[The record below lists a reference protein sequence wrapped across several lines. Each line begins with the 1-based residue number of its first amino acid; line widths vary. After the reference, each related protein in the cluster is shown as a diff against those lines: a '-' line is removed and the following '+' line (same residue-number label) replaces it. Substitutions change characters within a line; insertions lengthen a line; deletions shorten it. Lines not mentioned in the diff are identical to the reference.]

1 MANSDEQRT
10 SSGMLTPAWWRDGR
24 RHRAVFALALPM
36 VFSNVTTPLLGL
48 VDTWVIGHLGQAWFL
63 GGVSVGATLIN
74 LLFWLLGFLRM
85 STTGLT
91 AQAHGASS
99 PAGQLDTLARALG
112 LAIALGL
119 ALLLLLLP
127 LLPTLI
133 ALSGG
138 SAEVQHYAAE
148 YVSVRIWSAPA
159 ALCNLVI
166 MGWLLGMQDARSP
179 MLLLLFTNLVNMG
192 LDAWFVLGL
201 GWQVKGVAAAS
212 LLADYS
218 ALGVGL
224 WLVSRHLRRL
234 AASAWQGA
242 WQRWRQWPAL
252 LRLLALNRD
261 IFIRS
266 LCLQLCFAFMT
277 LQGARLGDVAVAANA
292 VLLNFLMLISY
303 GLDGFAY
310 AVEAMVGRAIG
321 RRDRQGLREAI
332 GLNLGWAL
340 LIALGFSLLFALGGS
355 RLIGYITDLPAVIA
369 AANAQLPWLIA
380 MPLLAVWC
388 FLLDGVF
395 IGATRAREM
404 RNSMLVAALG
414 GFFPVWWLCQGWGV
428 AALWAA
434 MAALMAGR
442 GLTLGWLCW
451 QMERDGRL
459 LHSPHGAGEA
469 QQASS

>member
-1 MANSDEQRT
+1 M
-10 SSGMLTPAWWRDGR
+10 TPAVAPWWRDPS
-24 RHRAVFALALPM
+24 RHRAVFAFALPM
-36 VFSNVTTPLLGL
+36 VFSNITTPLLGL

-74 LLFWLLGFLRM
+74 LIFWLLGFLRM

-91 AQAHGASS
+91 AQAHGA
-99 PAGQLDTLARALG
+99 ADGRAQLDTLLRALG

-119 ALLLLLLP
+119 ALLLLLFP
-127 LLPTLI
+127 LLPRLI

-138 SAEVQHYAAE
+138 SPEVQLYAGQ
-148 YVSVRIWSAPA
+148 YVAVRIWSAPA

-179 MLLLLFTNLVNMG
+179 MVMLILTNLVNMA
-192 LDAWFVLGL
+192 LDALFVLGL
-201 GWQVKGVAAAS
+201 GWQVRGVAAAS
-212 LLADYS
+212 VMADYC
-218 ALGVGL
+218 ALAVGI
-224 WLVSRHLRRL
+224 WLVRRQLRQL
-234 AASAWQGA
+234 APTVWQDG
-242 WQRWRQWPAL
+242 WQRWRQLAPMV
-252 LRLLALNRD
+252 RLLGLNRD
-261 IFIRS
+261 IFLRS

-321 RRDRQGLREAI
+321 QRDRQKLREAI
-332 GLNLGWAL
+332 VLNLGWAA
-340 LIALGFSLLFALGGS
+340 LISSGFTLVFALFGAH
-355 RLIGYITDLPAVIA
+355 LIGYITDIPAVVA
-369 AANAQLPWLIA
+369 EAHRQLPWLIA

-404 RNSMLVAALG
+404 RNSMLLAAFG
-414 GFFPVWWLCQGWGV
+414 GFFPIWWFCQSWGV

-434 MAALMAGR
+434 MAALMVGR
-442 GLTLGWLCW
+442 GLSLGVTCW
-451 QMERDGRL
+451 RLERSGHL
-459 LHSPHGAGEA
+459 LDARH
-469 QQASS
+469 

>member
-1 MANSDEQRT
+1 MPSW
-10 SSGMLTPAWWRDGR
+10 LRDPR
-24 RHRAVFALALPM
+24 RHSAVFALALPM

-91 AQAHGASS
+91 AQAQGAAS
-99 PAGQLDTLARALG
+99 AEGQLDTLARALG
-112 LAIALGL
+112 LAVGLGL
-119 ALLLLLLP
+119 ALLLLVLP
-127 LLPTLI
+127 FLPAI
-133 ALSGG
+133 IGLSGG
-138 SAEVQHYAAE
+138 SPEVQVYAGD

-179 MLLLLFTNLVNMG
+179 MLLLILSNLVNMV

-201 GWQVKGVAAAS
+201 GWQVRGVAAAS

-218 ALGVGL
+218 SLGVGL
-224 WLVSRHLRRL
+224 WLVSRRLRQL
-234 AASAWQGA
+234 SAEVWQGA
-242 WQRWRQWPAL
+242 WSRWWQWPAVR
-252 LRLLALNRD
+252 RLLGLNRD

-332 GLNLGWAL
+332 VLNLGWAL
-340 LIALGFSLLFALGGS
+340 LIALAFALGFALGG
-355 RLIGYITDLPAVIA
+355 RQLIAHITDLPAVIA
-369 AANAQLPWLIA
+369 EANRQLPWLIA

-404 RNSMLVAALG
+404 RNSMLVAVFA
-414 GFFPVWWLCQGWGV
+414 GFFPVWWLCLGWGV

-434 MAALMAGR
+434 MAALMTGR

-451 QMERDGRL
+451 QLERDGRL
-459 LHSPHGAGEA
+459 LGQCRESA
-469 QQASS
+469 

>member
-1 MANSDEQRT
+1 MPSW
-10 SSGMLTPAWWRDGR
+10 LRDPR

-91 AQAHGASS
+91 AQAQGAAS
-99 PAGQLDTLARALG
+99 AEGQLDTLARALG
-112 LAIALGL
+112 LAVGLGL
-119 ALLLLLLP
+119 ALLLLVLP
-127 LLPTLI
+127 FLPAI
-133 ALSGG
+133 IGLSGG
-138 SAEVQHYAAE
+138 SPEVQVYAGD

-179 MLLLLFTNLVNMG
+179 MLLLILSNLVNMV

-201 GWQVKGVAAAS
+201 GWQVRGVAAAS

-218 ALGVGL
+218 SLGVGL
-224 WLVSRHLRRL
+224 WLVSRRLRQL
-234 AASAWQGA
+234 SAEVWQGA
-242 WQRWRQWPAL
+242 WSRWWQWPAVR
-252 LRLLALNRD
+252 RLLGLNRD

-332 GLNLGWAL
+332 VLNLGWAL
-340 LIALGFSLLFALGGS
+340 LIALVFALGFALGG
-355 RLIGYITDLPAVIA
+355 RQLIAHITDLPAVIA
-369 AANAQLPWLIA
+369 EANRQLPWLIV

-404 RNSMLVAALG
+404 RNSMLVAVFA

-434 MAALMAGR
+434 MAALMTGR

-451 QMERDGRL
+451 QLERDGRL
-459 LHSPHGAGEA
+459 LGQGREPA
-469 QQASS
+469 

>member
-1 MANSDEQRT
+1 MPSW
-10 SSGMLTPAWWRDGR
+10 LRDPR

-91 AQAHGASS
+91 AQAQGAAS
-99 PAGQLDTLARALG
+99 AEGQLDTLARALG
-112 LAIALGL
+112 LAVGLGL
-119 ALLLLLLP
+119 TLLLLVLP
-127 LLPTLI
+127 FLPAI
-133 ALSGG
+133 IGLSGG
-138 SAEVQHYAAE
+138 SPEVQVYAGD

-179 MLLLLFTNLVNMG
+179 MLLLILSNLVNMV

-201 GWQVKGVAAAS
+201 GWQVRGVAAAS
-212 LLADYS
+212 LLADYCS
-218 ALGVGL
+218 LGVGL
-224 WLVSRHLRRL
+224 WLVSRRLRHLP
-234 AASAWQGA
+234 AEVWQGA
-242 WQRWRQWPAL
+242 WSRWWQWPAVR
-252 LRLLALNRD
+252 RLLGLNRD

-266 LCLQLCFAFMT
+266 LCLQLCFTFMT

-332 GLNLGWAL
+332 VLNLGWAL
-340 LIALGFSLLFALGGS
+340 LIAIAFALGFAMGG
-355 RLIGYITDLPAVIA
+355 RQLIAHITDIPAVIA
-369 AANAQLPWLIA
+369 EANRQLPWLIA

-404 RNSMLVAALG
+404 RNSMLVAVFA
-414 GFFPVWWLCQGWGV
+414 GFFPIWWLCQGWGV

-434 MAALMAGR
+434 MAALMTGR

-451 QMERDGRL
+451 QLECDGRL
-459 LHSPHGAGEA
+459 LGQGREPA
-469 QQASS
+469 

>member
-1 MANSDEQRT
+1 MPSW
-10 SSGMLTPAWWRDGR
+10 LRDPR
-24 RHRAVFALALPM
+24 RHSAVFALALPM

-91 AQAHGASS
+91 AQAQGAAS
-99 PAGQLDTLARALG
+99 AEGQLDTLARALG
-112 LAIALGL
+112 LAVGLGL
-119 ALLLLLLP
+119 ALLLLVLP
-127 LLPTLI
+127 FLPAI
-133 ALSGG
+133 IGLSGG
-138 SAEVQHYAAE
+138 SPEVQVYAGD

-159 ALCNLVI
+159 ALCNLVV

-179 MLLLLFTNLVNMG
+179 MLLLILSNLVNMV

-201 GWQVKGVAAAS
+201 GWQVRGVAAAS

-218 ALGVGL
+218 SLGVGL
-224 WLVSRHLRRL
+224 WLVSRRLRQL
-234 AASAWQGA
+234 SAEVWQGA
-242 WQRWRQWPAL
+242 WSRWWQWPAVR
-252 LRLLALNRD
+252 RLLGLNRD

-332 GLNLGWAL
+332 VLNLGWAL
-340 LIALGFSLLFALGGS
+340 LIALAFTLGFALGG
-355 RLIGYITDLPAVIA
+355 RQLIAHITDLPAVIA
-369 AANAQLPWLIA
+369 EANRQLPWLIV

-404 RNSMLVAALG
+404 RNSMLVAVFA

-434 MAALMAGR
+434 MAALMTGR

-451 QMERDGRL
+451 QLERDGRL
-459 LHSPHGAGEA
+459 LGQGREPA
-469 QQASS
+469 

>member
-1 MANSDEQRT
+1 MPFW
-10 SSGMLTPAWWRDGR
+10 LRDPR

-91 AQAHGASS
+91 AQAQGAAS
-99 PAGQLDTLARALG
+99 AEGQLDTLARALG
-112 LAIALGL
+112 LAVGLGL
-119 ALLLLLLP
+119 ALLLLVLP
-127 LLPTLI
+127 FLPAI
-133 ALSGG
+133 IGLSGG
-138 SAEVQHYAAE
+138 SPEVQVYAGD

-179 MLLLLFTNLVNMG
+179 MLLLILSNLVNMV

-201 GWQVKGVAAAS
+201 GWQVRGVAAAS
-212 LLADYS
+212 LLADYCS
-218 ALGVGL
+218 LGVGL
-224 WLVSRHLRRL
+224 WLVSRRLRHL
-234 AASAWQGA
+234 SAEVWQGA
-242 WQRWRQWPAL
+242 WSRWWQWPAVR
-252 LRLLALNRD
+252 RLLGLNRD

-266 LCLQLCFAFMT
+266 LCLQLCFTFMT

-332 GLNLGWAL
+332 VLNLGWAL
-340 LIALGFSLLFALGGS
+340 LIAIAFALGFALGG
-355 RLIGYITDLPAVIA
+355 RLLIAHITDIPAVIA
-369 AANAQLPWLIA
+369 EANRQLPWLIA

-404 RNSMLVAALG
+404 RNSMLVAVFA
-414 GFFPVWWLCQGWGV
+414 GFFPIWWLCQEWGV

-434 MAALMAGR
+434 MAALMTGR

-451 QMERDGRL
+451 QLERDGRL
-459 LHSPHGAGEA
+459 LGQGREPA
-469 QQASS
+469 

>member
-1 MANSDEQRT
+1 M
-10 SSGMLTPAWWRDGR
+10 TPAVAPWWRDPS

-36 VFSNVTTPLLGL
+36 VFSNITTPLLGL

-74 LLFWLLGFLRM
+74 LIFWLLGFLRM

-91 AQAHGASS
+91 AQAHGA
-99 PAGQLDTLARALG
+99 ADGRAQLDTLLRALG

-119 ALLLLLLP
+119 TLLLLLFP
-127 LLPTLI
+127 LLPRLI

-138 SAEVQHYAAE
+138 SPEVQLYAGQ
-148 YVSVRIWSAPA
+148 YVAVRIWSAPA
-159 ALCNLVI
+159 ALCNLVV

-179 MLLLLFTNLVNMG
+179 MVMLILTNLVNMA
-192 LDAWFVLGL
+192 LDALFVLGL
-201 GWQVKGVAAAS
+201 GWQVRGVAAAS
-212 LLADYS
+212 VMADYC
-218 ALGVGL
+218 ALAVGI
-224 WLVSRHLRRL
+224 WLVRRQLRQL
-234 AASAWQGA
+234 APTVWQDG
-242 WQRWRQWPAL
+242 WQRWRQLAPMV
-252 LRLLALNRD
+252 RLLGLNRD
-261 IFIRS
+261 IFLRS

-321 RRDRQGLREAI
+321 QRDRQKLQEAI
-332 GLNLGWAL
+332 VLNLGWAA
-340 LIALGFSLLFALGGS
+340 LIASGFTLVFALFGAH
-355 RLIGYITDLPAVIA
+355 LIGYITDIPAVVA
-369 AANAQLPWLIA
+369 EAHRQLPWLIA

-404 RNSMLVAALG
+404 RNSMLLAAFG
-414 GFFPVWWLCQGWGV
+414 GFFPIWWLCQAWGV

-434 MAALMAGR
+434 MAALMVGR
-442 GLTLGWLCW
+442 GLSLGVTCW
-451 QMERDGRL
+451 RLERSGHL
-459 LHSPHGAGEA
+459 LDARH
-469 QQASS
+469 

>member
-1 MANSDEQRT
+1 MPSW
-10 SSGMLTPAWWRDGR
+10 LRDPR

-91 AQAHGASS
+91 AQANGAAS
-99 PAGQLDTLARALG
+99 AEGQLDTLARALG
-112 LAIALGL
+112 LAVGLGL
-119 ALLLLLLP
+119 ALLLLVLP
-127 LLPTLI
+127 FLPAI
-133 ALSGG
+133 IGLSGG
-138 SAEVQHYAAE
+138 SPEVQVYAGD

-179 MLLLLFTNLVNMG
+179 MLLLILSNLVNMV

-201 GWQVKGVAAAS
+201 GWQVRGVAAAS

-218 ALGVGL
+218 SLGVGL
-224 WLVSRHLRRL
+224 WLVSRRLRQL
-234 AASAWQGA
+234 SAEVWQGA
-242 WQRWRQWPAL
+242 WSRWWQWPAVR
-252 LRLLALNRD
+252 RLLGLNRD

-332 GLNLGWAL
+332 VLNLGWAL
-340 LIALGFSLLFALGGS
+340 LIALAFALGFALGG
-355 RLIGYITDLPAVIA
+355 RQLIAHITDLPAVIA
-369 AANAQLPWLIA
+369 EANRQLPWLIA

-404 RNSMLVAALG
+404 RNSMLVAVFA

-434 MAALMAGR
+434 MAALMTGR

-451 QMERDGRL
+451 QLERDGRL
-459 LHSPHGAGEA
+459 LGQGREPA
-469 QQASS
+469 

>member
-1 MANSDEQRT
+1 
-10 SSGMLTPAWWRDGR
+10 
-24 RHRAVFALALPM
+24 M
-36 VFSNVTTPLLGL
+36 VFSNITTPLLGL

-74 LLFWLLGFLRM
+74 LIFWLLGFLRM

-91 AQAHGASS
+91 AQAHGA
-99 PAGQLDTLARALG
+99 ADGRAQLDTLLRALG

-119 ALLLLLLP
+119 ALLLLLFP
-127 LLPTLI
+127 LLPRLI

-138 SAEVQHYAAE
+138 SPEVQLYAGQ
-148 YVSVRIWSAPA
+148 YVAVRIWSAPA

-179 MLLLLFTNLVNMG
+179 MVMLILTNLVNMA
-192 LDAWFVLGL
+192 LDALFVLGL
-201 GWQVKGVAAAS
+201 GWQVRGVAAAS
-212 LLADYS
+212 VMADYC
-218 ALGVGL
+218 ALAVGI
-224 WLVSRHLRRL
+224 WLVRRQLRQL
-234 AASAWQGA
+234 APTVWLDG
-242 WQRWRQWPAL
+242 WQRWRQLAPMV
-252 LRLLALNRD
+252 RLLGLNRD
-261 IFIRS
+261 IFLRS

-321 RRDRQGLREAI
+321 QRDRQKLREAI
-332 GLNLGWAL
+332 VLNLGWAA
-340 LIALGFSLLFALGGS
+340 LIASGFTLVFALFGAH
-355 RLIGYITDLPAVIA
+355 LIGYITDIPAVVA
-369 AANAQLPWLIA
+369 EAHRQLPWLIA

-404 RNSMLVAALG
+404 RNSMLLAAFG
-414 GFFPVWWLCQGWGV
+414 GFFPIWWLCQSWDV

-434 MAALMAGR
+434 MAALMVGR
-442 GLTLGWLCW
+442 GLSLGVTCW
-451 QMERDGRL
+451 RLERSGHL
-459 LHSPHGAGEA
+459 LDARH
-469 QQASS
+469 

>member
-1 MANSDEQRT
+1 MPSW
-10 SSGMLTPAWWRDGR
+10 LRDPR

-91 AQAHGASS
+91 AQAQGAAS
-99 PAGQLDTLARALG
+99 AEGQLDTLARALG
-112 LAIALGL
+112 LAVGLGL
-119 ALLLLLLP
+119 ALLLLVLP
-127 LLPTLI
+127 FLPAI
-133 ALSGG
+133 IGLSGG
-138 SAEVQHYAAE
+138 SPEVQVYAGD

-179 MLLLLFTNLVNMG
+179 MLLLILSNLVNMV

-201 GWQVKGVAAAS
+201 GWQVRGVAAAS
-212 LLADYS
+212 LLADYCS
-218 ALGVGL
+218 LGAGL
-224 WLVSRHLRRL
+224 WLVSRRLRHLP
-234 AASAWQGA
+234 AEVWQSAWS
-242 WQRWRQWPAL
+242 RWWQWPAVR
-252 LRLLALNRD
+252 RLLGLNRD

-332 GLNLGWAL
+332 VLNLGWAL
-340 LIALGFSLLFALGGS
+340 LIAIAFALGFALGG
-355 RLIGYITDLPAVIA
+355 RQLIAHITDIPAVIA
-369 AANAQLPWLIA
+369 EANRQLPWLIA

-404 RNSMLVAALG
+404 RNSMLVAVFA
-414 GFFPVWWLCQGWGV
+414 GFFPIWWLCHGWGV

-434 MAALMAGR
+434 MAALMTGR

-451 QMERDGRL
+451 QLERDGRL
-459 LHSPHGAGEA
+459 LGQGRELA
-469 QQASS
+469 

>member
-1 MANSDEQRT
+1 MPSW
-10 SSGMLTPAWWRDGR
+10 LRDPR

-91 AQAHGASS
+91 AQAQGAAS
-99 PAGQLDTLARALG
+99 AEGQLDTLARALG
-112 LAIALGL
+112 LAVGLGL
-119 ALLLLLLP
+119 ALLLLVLP
-127 LLPTLI
+127 FLPAI
-133 ALSGG
+133 IGLSGG
-138 SAEVQHYAAE
+138 SPEVQVYAGD

-179 MLLLLFTNLVNMG
+179 MLLLILSNLVNMV

-201 GWQVKGVAAAS
+201 GWQVRGVAAAS
-212 LLADYS
+212 LLADFS

-224 WLVSRHLRRL
+224 WLVSRRLRQL
-234 AASAWQGA
+234 SAEVWQGA
-242 WQRWRQWPAL
+242 WSRWWQWPAVR
-252 LRLLALNRD
+252 RLLGLNRD

-266 LCLQLCFAFMT
+266 LCLQLCFTFMT

-332 GLNLGWAL
+332 VLNLGWAL
-340 LIALGFSLLFALGGS
+340 LIAIAFALGFALGG
-355 RLIGYITDLPAVIA
+355 RLLIAHITDIPAVIA
-369 AANAQLPWLIA
+369 EANRQLPWLIA

-404 RNSMLVAALG
+404 RNSMLVAVFA
-414 GFFPVWWLCQGWGV
+414 GFFPIWWLCQEWGV
-428 AALWAA
+428 ATLWAA
-434 MAALMAGR
+434 MAALMTGR

-451 QMERDGRL
+451 QLERDGRL
-459 LHSPHGAGEA
+459 LGQGREPA
-469 QQASS
+469 

>member
-1 MANSDEQRT
+1 MPSW
-10 SSGMLTPAWWRDGR
+10 LRDPR

-91 AQAHGASS
+91 AQAQGAAS
-99 PAGQLDTLARALG
+99 AEGQLDTLARALG
-112 LAIALGL
+112 LAVGLGL
-119 ALLLLLLP
+119 ALLLLVLP
-127 LLPTLI
+127 FLPAI
-133 ALSGG
+133 IGLSGG
-138 SAEVQHYAAE
+138 SPEVQVYAGD

-179 MLLLLFTNLVNMG
+179 MLLLILSNLVNMV

-201 GWQVKGVAAAS
+201 GWQVRGVAAAS

-224 WLVSRHLRRL
+224 WLVSRRLRHL
-234 AASAWQGA
+234 SAEVWQGA
-242 WQRWRQWPAL
+242 WSRWWQWPAVR
-252 LRLLALNRD
+252 RLLGLNRD

-321 RRDRQGLREAI
+321 RRNRQGLREAI
-332 GLNLGWAL
+332 VLNLGWAL
-340 LIALGFSLLFALGGS
+340 LIAIAFALGFALGG
-355 RLIGYITDLPAVIA
+355 RQLIAHITDLPAVIA
-369 AANAQLPWLIA
+369 EANRQLPWLIV

-404 RNSMLVAALG
+404 RNSMLVAVFA

-434 MAALMAGR
+434 MAALMTGR

-451 QMERDGRL
+451 QLESDGRL
-459 LHSPHGAGEA
+459 LGQGREPA
-469 QQASS
+469 

>member
-1 MANSDEQRT
+1 MPSW
-10 SSGMLTPAWWRDGR
+10 LRDPR
-24 RHRAVFALALPM
+24 RHSAVFALALPM

-48 VDTWVIGHLGQAWFL
+48 VDTWVIGHLGQTWFL

-91 AQAHGASS
+91 AQAHGAAS
-99 PAGQLDTLARALG
+99 AEGQLDTLARALG
-112 LAIALGL
+112 LAVGLGL
-119 ALLLLLLP
+119 ALLLLVLP
-127 LLPTLI
+127 FLPAI
-133 ALSGG
+133 IGLSGG
-138 SAEVQHYAAE
+138 SPEVQVYAGD

-179 MLLLLFTNLVNMG
+179 MLLLILSNLVNMV

-201 GWQVKGVAAAS
+201 GWQVRGVAAAS

-224 WLVSRHLRRL
+224 WLVSRRLRHL
-234 AASAWQGA
+234 SAEVWQGA
-242 WQRWRQWPAL
+242 WSRWWQWPAVR
-252 LRLLALNRD
+252 RLLGLNRD

-321 RRDRQGLREAI
+321 RRDRQGLREVI
-332 GLNLGWAL
+332 VLNLGWAL
-340 LIALGFSLLFALGGS
+340 LIALVFALGFALGG
-355 RLIGYITDLPAVIA
+355 RQLIAHITDLPAVIA
-369 AANAQLPWLIA
+369 EANRQLPWLIV

-404 RNSMLVAALG
+404 RNSMLVAVFA

-434 MAALMAGR
+434 MAALMTGR

-451 QMERDGRL
+451 QLERDGRL
-459 LHSPHGAGEA
+459 LNQGREPA
-469 QQASS
+469 

>member
-1 MANSDEQRT
+1 MPFW
-10 SSGMLTPAWWRDGR
+10 LRDPR

-91 AQAHGASS
+91 AQAQGAAS
-99 PAGQLDTLARALG
+99 AEGQLDTLARALG
-112 LAIALGL
+112 LAVGLGL
-119 ALLLLLLP
+119 ALLLLVLP
-127 LLPTLI
+127 FLPAI
-133 ALSGG
+133 IGLSGG
-138 SAEVQHYAAE
+138 SPEVQVYAGD

-179 MLLLLFTNLVNMG
+179 MLLLILSNLVNMV

-201 GWQVKGVAAAS
+201 GWQVRGVAAAS
-212 LLADYS
+212 LLADYCS
-218 ALGVGL
+218 LGVGL
-224 WLVSRHLRRL
+224 WLVSRRLRHLP
-234 AASAWQGA
+234 AEVWQSAWP
-242 WQRWRQWPAL
+242 RWWQWPAVR
-252 LRLLALNRD
+252 RLLGLNRD

-266 LCLQLCFAFMT
+266 LCLQLCFTFMT

-321 RRDRQGLREAI
+321 RQDRQGLREAI
-332 GLNLGWAL
+332 VLNLGWAL
-340 LIALGFSLLFALGGS
+340 LIALAFALGFALGG
-355 RLIGYITDLPAVIA
+355 RQLIAHITDLPAVIA
-369 AANAQLPWLIA
+369 EANRQLPWLIV

-404 RNSMLVAALG
+404 RNSMLVAVFA

-434 MAALMAGR
+434 MAALMTGR

-451 QMERDGRL
+451 QLERDGRL
-459 LHSPHGAGEA
+459 LSQGREPA
-469 QQASS
+469 

>member
-1 MANSDEQRT
+1 MPSW
-10 SSGMLTPAWWRDGR
+10 LRDPR

-91 AQAHGASS
+91 AQAQGAASVE
-99 PAGQLDTLARALG
+99 GQLDTLARALG
-112 LAIALGL
+112 LAVGLGL
-119 ALLLLLLP
+119 ALLLLVLP
-127 LLPTLI
+127 FLPAI
-133 ALSGG
+133 IGLSGG
-138 SAEVQHYAAE
+138 SPEVQVYAGD

-179 MLLLLFTNLVNMG
+179 MLLLILSNLVNMV

-201 GWQVKGVAAAS
+201 GWQVRGVAAAS

-224 WLVSRHLRRL
+224 WLVSRRLRHL
-234 AASAWQGA
+234 SAEVWQGA
-242 WQRWRQWPAL
+242 WSRWWQWPAVR
-252 LRLLALNRD
+252 RLLGLNRD

-332 GLNLGWAL
+332 VLNLGWAL
-340 LIALGFSLLFALGGS
+340 LIALAFALGFALGG
-355 RLIGYITDLPAVIA
+355 RQLIAHITDLPAVIA
-369 AANAQLPWLIA
+369 EANRQLPWLIV

-404 RNSMLVAALG
+404 RNSMLVAVFA
-414 GFFPVWWLCQGWGV
+414 GFFPVWWLCQGWDV

-434 MAALMAGR
+434 MAALMTGR

-451 QMERDGRL
+451 QLERDGRL
-459 LHSPHGAGEA
+459 LYQGREPA
-469 QQASS
+469 

>member
-1 MANSDEQRT
+1 MPFW
-10 SSGMLTPAWWRDGR
+10 LRDPR

-91 AQAHGASS
+91 AQAQGAAS
-99 PAGQLDTLARALG
+99 AEGQLDTLARALG
-112 LAIALGL
+112 LAVGLGL
-119 ALLLLLLP
+119 ALLLLVLP
-127 LLPTLI
+127 FLPAI
-133 ALSGG
+133 IGLSGG
-138 SAEVQHYAAE
+138 SPEVQVYAGD

-179 MLLLLFTNLVNMG
+179 MLLLILSNLVNMV

-201 GWQVKGVAAAS
+201 GWQVRGVAAAS
-212 LLADYS
+212 LLADYCS
-218 ALGVGL
+218 LGVGL
-224 WLVSRHLRRL
+224 WLVSRRLRHLP
-234 AASAWQGA
+234 AEVWQSAWP
-242 WQRWRQWPAL
+242 RWWQWPAVR
-252 LRLLALNRD
+252 RLLGLNRD

-266 LCLQLCFAFMT
+266 LCLQLCFTFMT

-292 VLLNFLMLISY
+292 VLLKFLMLISY

-332 GLNLGWAL
+332 VLNLGWAL
-340 LIALGFSLLFALGGS
+340 LIAIAFALGFALGG
-355 RLIGYITDLPAVIA
+355 RQLIAHITDLPAVIA
-369 AANAQLPWLIA
+369 EANRQLPWLIA

-404 RNSMLVAALG
+404 RNSMLVAVFA
-414 GFFPVWWLCQGWGV
+414 GFFPIWWLCQEWGV

-434 MAALMAGR
+434 MAALMTGR

-451 QMERDGRL
+451 QLERDGRL
-459 LHSPHGAGEA
+459 LGQGREPA
-469 QQASS
+469 

>member
-1 MANSDEQRT
+1 MPSW
-10 SSGMLTPAWWRDGR
+10 LRDPR

-91 AQAHGASS
+91 AQAQGAAS
-99 PAGQLDTLARALG
+99 AEGQLDTLARALG
-112 LAIALGL
+112 LAVGLGL
-119 ALLLLLLP
+119 ALLLLVLP
-127 LLPTLI
+127 FLPAI
-133 ALSGG
+133 IGLSGG
-138 SAEVQHYAAE
+138 SPEVQVYAGD

-179 MLLLLFTNLVNMG
+179 MLLLILSNLVNMV

-201 GWQVKGVAAAS
+201 GWQVRGVAAAS
-212 LLADYS
+212 LLADYCS
-218 ALGVGL
+218 LGVGL
-224 WLVSRHLRRL
+224 WLVSRRLRHLP
-234 AASAWQGA
+234 SEVWQGA
-242 WQRWRQWPAL
+242 WSRWWQWPAVR
-252 LRLLALNRD
+252 RLLGLNRD

-332 GLNLGWAL
+332 VLNLGWAL
-340 LIALGFSLLFALGGS
+340 LIAIAFALGFALGG
-355 RLIGYITDLPAVIA
+355 RQLIAHITDIPAVIA
-369 AANAQLPWLIA
+369 EANRQLPWLIA

-404 RNSMLVAALG
+404 RNSMLVAVFA
-414 GFFPVWWLCQGWGV
+414 GFFPSWWLCQGWGV

-434 MAALMAGR
+434 MAALMTGR

-451 QMERDGRL
+451 QLERDGRL
-459 LHSPHGAGEA
+459 LGQGR
-469 QQASS
+469 

>member
-1 MANSDEQRT
+1 
-10 SSGMLTPAWWRDGR
+10 MLIPPWLTDRR
-24 RHRAVFALALPM
+24 RHGAVFALALPM
-36 VFSNVTTPLLGL
+36 VLSNITTPLLGL
-48 VDTWVIGHLGQAWFL
+48 VDTWVIGQLGQAWFL

-74 LLFWLLGFLRM
+74 LIFWLLGFLRM

-91 AQAHGASS
+91 AQAHGAGS
-99 PAGQLDTLARALG
+99 PGGQLDTLARALG
-112 LAIALGL
+112 LAVGLGVL
-119 ALLLLLLP
+119 LLLLLLP
-127 LLPTLI
+127 LLPVLI

-138 SAEVQHYAAE
+138 SAEVQVYASE

-179 MLLLLFTNLVNMG
+179 MLLLIFTNLINMA
-192 LDAWFVLGL
+192 LDTWFVLGL

-234 AASAWQGA
+234 SPEVWQGA

-252 LRLLALNRD
+252 LRLLSLNRD

-303 GLDGFAY
+303 GMDGFAY

-321 RRDRQGLREAI
+321 RRDRQALREAI
-332 GLNLGWAL
+332 VLNLGWAL
-340 LIALGFSLLFALGGS
+340 IIAIGFSLLFAAGGS
-355 RLIGYITDLPAVIA
+355 QLIAHITDIPAVIA
-369 AANAQLPWLIA
+369 EANRQLPWLIL

-404 RNSMLVAALG
+404 RNSMLVAAFC

-434 MAALMAGR
+434 MGALMAGR
-442 GLTLGWLCW
+442 GLTLGYLCW
-451 QMERDGRL
+451 QLERDGRL
-459 LHSPHGAGEA
+459 LHSPHGVSQA
-469 QQASS
+469 QSEPS

>member
-1 MANSDEQRT
+1 MPFW
-10 SSGMLTPAWWRDGR
+10 LRDPR

-91 AQAHGASS
+91 AQAQGAAS
-99 PAGQLDTLARALG
+99 AEGQLDTLARALG
-112 LAIALGL
+112 LAVGLGL
-119 ALLLLLLP
+119 ALLLLVLP
-127 LLPTLI
+127 FLPAI
-133 ALSGG
+133 IGLSGG
-138 SAEVQHYAAE
+138 SPEVQVYAGD

-179 MLLLLFTNLVNMG
+179 MLLLILSNLVNMV

-201 GWQVKGVAAAS
+201 GWQVRGVAAAS
-212 LLADYS
+212 LLADYCS
-218 ALGVGL
+218 LGVGL
-224 WLVSRHLRRL
+224 WLVSRRLRHLP
-234 AASAWQGA
+234 AEVWQSAWS
-242 WQRWRQWPAL
+242 RWWQWPAVR
-252 LRLLALNRD
+252 RLLGLNRD

-332 GLNLGWAL
+332 VLNLGWAL
-340 LIALGFSLLFALGGS
+340 LIAIAFALGFALGG
-355 RLIGYITDLPAVIA
+355 RLLIAHITDIPAVIA
-369 AANAQLPWLIA
+369 EANRQLPWLIA

-404 RNSMLVAALG
+404 RNSMLVAVFA
-414 GFFPVWWLCQGWGV
+414 GFFPIWWLCQEWGV

-434 MAALMAGR
+434 MAALMTGR

-451 QMERDGRL
+451 QLERDGRL
-459 LHSPHGAGEA
+459 LGQGREPA
-469 QQASS
+469 

>member
-1 MANSDEQRT
+1 MPFW
-10 SSGMLTPAWWRDGR
+10 LRDPR

-91 AQAHGASS
+91 AQAQGAAS
-99 PAGQLDTLARALG
+99 AEGQLDTLTRALG
-112 LAIALGL
+112 LAVGLGL
-119 ALLLLLLP
+119 ALLLLVLP
-127 LLPTLI
+127 FLPAI
-133 ALSGG
+133 IGLSGG
-138 SAEVQHYAAE
+138 SPEVQVYAGD

-179 MLLLLFTNLVNMG
+179 MLLLILSNLVNMV

-201 GWQVKGVAAAS
+201 GWQVRGVAAAS
-212 LLADYS
+212 LLADYCS
-218 ALGVGL
+218 LGVGL
-224 WLVSRHLRRL
+224 WLVSRRLRHLP
-234 AASAWQGA
+234 AEVWQSAWP
-242 WQRWRQWPAL
+242 RWWQWPAVR
-252 LRLLALNRD
+252 RLLGLNRD

-332 GLNLGWAL
+332 VLNLGWAL
-340 LIALGFSLLFALGGS
+340 LIAIAFALGFALGG
-355 RLIGYITDLPAVIA
+355 RLLIAHITDIPAVIA
-369 AANAQLPWLIA
+369 EANRQLPWLIA

-404 RNSMLVAALG
+404 RNSMLVAVFA
-414 GFFPVWWLCQGWGV
+414 GFFPIWWLCQEWGV

-434 MAALMAGR
+434 MAALMTGR

-451 QMERDGRL
+451 QLERDGRL
-459 LHSPHGAGEA
+459 LGQGREPA
-469 QQASS
+469 

>member
-1 MANSDEQRT
+1 MPSW
-10 SSGMLTPAWWRDGR
+10 LRDPR

-91 AQAHGASS
+91 AQAQGAASVE
-99 PAGQLDTLARALG
+99 GQLDTLARALG
-112 LAIALGL
+112 LAVGLGL
-119 ALLLLLLP
+119 ALLLLVLP
-127 LLPTLI
+127 FLPAI
-133 ALSGG
+133 IGLSGG
-138 SAEVQHYAAE
+138 SPEVQVYAGD

-179 MLLLLFTNLVNMG
+179 MLLLILSNLVNMV

-201 GWQVKGVAAAS
+201 GWQVRGVAAAS

-218 ALGVGL
+218 SLGVGL
-224 WLVSRHLRRL
+224 WLVSRRLRQL
-234 AASAWQGA
+234 SAEVWQGA
-242 WQRWRQWPAL
+242 WSRWWQWPAVR
-252 LRLLALNRD
+252 RLLGLNRD

-332 GLNLGWAL
+332 VLNLGWAL
-340 LIALGFSLLFALGGS
+340 LIALAFALGFALGG
-355 RLIGYITDLPAVIA
+355 RQLIAHITDLPAVIA
-369 AANAQLPWLIA
+369 EANRQLPWLIV

-404 RNSMLVAALG
+404 RNSMLVAVFA

-434 MAALMAGR
+434 MAALMTGR
-442 GLTLGWLCW
+442 GLTLG
-451 QMERDGRL
+451 
-459 LHSPHGAGEA
+459 
-469 QQASS
+469 

>member
-1 MANSDEQRT
+1 MPFW
-10 SSGMLTPAWWRDGR
+10 LRDPR

-91 AQAHGASS
+91 AQAQGAAS
-99 PAGQLDTLARALG
+99 AEGQLDTLARALG
-112 LAIALGL
+112 LAVGLGL
-119 ALLLLLLP
+119 ALLLLVLP
-127 LLPTLI
+127 FLPAI
-133 ALSGG
+133 IGLSGG
-138 SAEVQHYAAE
+138 SPEVQVYAGD

-179 MLLLLFTNLVNMG
+179 MLLLILSNLVNMV

-201 GWQVKGVAAAS
+201 GWQVRGVAAAS
-212 LLADYS
+212 LLADYCS
-218 ALGVGL
+218 LGVGL
-224 WLVSRHLRRL
+224 WLVSRRLRHLP
-234 AASAWQGA
+234 AEVWQSAWP
-242 WQRWRQWPAL
+242 RWWQWPAVR
-252 LRLLALNRD
+252 RLLGLNRD

-332 GLNLGWAL
+332 VLNLGWAL
-340 LIALGFSLLFALGGS
+340 LIAIAFALGFALGG
-355 RLIGYITDLPAVIA
+355 RQLIAHITDIPAVIA
-369 AANAQLPWLIA
+369 EANRQLPWLIA

-404 RNSMLVAALG
+404 RNSMLVAVFA
-414 GFFPVWWLCQGWGV
+414 GFFPIWWLCQEWGV

-434 MAALMAGR
+434 MAALMTGR

-451 QMERDGRL
+451 QLERDGRL
-459 LHSPHGAGEA
+459 LGQCRESA
-469 QQASS
+469 

>member
-1 MANSDEQRT
+1 MPSW
-10 SSGMLTPAWWRDGR
+10 LRDPR

-91 AQAHGASS
+91 AQAQGAAS
-99 PAGQLDTLARALG
+99 AEGQLDTLARALG
-112 LAIALGL
+112 LAVGLGL
-119 ALLLLLLP
+119 ALLLLVLP
-127 LLPTLI
+127 FLPAI
-133 ALSGG
+133 IGLSGG
-138 SAEVQHYAAE
+138 SPEVQVYAE
-148 YVSVRIWSAPA
+148 DYVSVRIWSAPA

-179 MLLLLFTNLVNMG
+179 MLLLILSNLVNMV

-201 GWQVKGVAAAS
+201 GWQVRGVAAAS

-218 ALGVGL
+218 SLGVGL
-224 WLVSRHLRRL
+224 WLVSRRLRHL
-234 AASAWQGA
+234 SAEVWQGA
-242 WQRWRQWPAL
+242 WSRWWQWPAVR
-252 LRLLALNRD
+252 RLLGLNRD

-332 GLNLGWAL
+332 VLNLGWAL
-340 LIALGFSLLFALGGS
+340 LIALAFALGFALGG
-355 RLIGYITDLPAVIA
+355 RQLIAHITDLPAVIA
-369 AANAQLPWLIA
+369 EANRQLPWLIV

-404 RNSMLVAALG
+404 RNSMLVAVFA

-434 MAALMAGR
+434 MAALMTGR

-451 QMERDGRL
+451 QLERDGRL
-459 LHSPHGAGEA
+459 LYQGREPA
-469 QQASS
+469 

>member
-1 MANSDEQRT
+1 M
-10 SSGMLTPAWWRDGR
+10 TPAVAPWWRDPS

-36 VFSNVTTPLLGL
+36 VFSNITTPLLGL

-74 LLFWLLGFLRM
+74 LIFWLLGFLRM

-91 AQAHGASS
+91 AQAYGA
-99 PAGQLDTLARALG
+99 ADGRAQLDTLLRALG

-119 ALLLLLLP
+119 ALLLLLFP
-127 LLPTLI
+127 LLPRLI

-138 SAEVQHYAAE
+138 SPEVQLYAGQ
-148 YVSVRIWSAPA
+148 YVAVRIWSAPA
-159 ALCNLVI
+159 ALCNLVV

-179 MLLLLFTNLVNMG
+179 MVMLILTNLVNMA
-192 LDAWFVLGL
+192 LDALFVLGL
-201 GWQVKGVAAAS
+201 GWQVRGVAAAS
-212 LLADYS
+212 VMADYC
-218 ALGVGL
+218 ALAVGI
-224 WLVSRHLRRL
+224 WLVRRQLGQL
-234 AASAWQGA
+234 APTVWQDG
-242 WQRWRQWPAL
+242 WQRWRQLAPMV
-252 LRLLALNRD
+252 RLLGLNRD
-261 IFIRS
+261 IFLRS

-321 RRDRQGLREAI
+321 QQDRQKLREAI
-332 GLNLGWAL
+332 VLNLGWAA
-340 LIALGFSLLFALGGS
+340 LIASGFALVFALFGAH
-355 RLIGYITDLPAVIA
+355 LIGYITDIPAVVA
-369 AANAQLPWLIA
+369 EAHRQLPWLIA

-404 RNSMLVAALG
+404 RNSMLLAAFG
-414 GFFPVWWLCQGWGV
+414 GFFPIWWLCQAWGV

-434 MAALMAGR
+434 MAALMVGR
-442 GLTLGWLCW
+442 GLSLGVTCW
-451 QMERDGRL
+451 RLERSGHL
-459 LHSPHGAGEA
+459 LDARH
-469 QQASS
+469 

>member
-1 MANSDEQRT
+1 MPSW
-10 SSGMLTPAWWRDGR
+10 LRDPR

-91 AQAHGASS
+91 AQAQGAAS
-99 PAGQLDTLARALG
+99 AEGQLDTLARALG
-112 LAIALGL
+112 LAVGLGL
-119 ALLLLLLP
+119 ALLLLVLP
-127 LLPTLI
+127 FLPAI
-133 ALSGG
+133 IGLSGG
-138 SAEVQHYAAE
+138 SPEVQVYAE
-148 YVSVRIWSAPA
+148 DYVSVRIWSAPA
-159 ALCNLVI
+159 SLCNLVI

-179 MLLLLFTNLVNMG
+179 MLLLILSNLVNMV

-201 GWQVKGVAAAS
+201 GWQVRGVAAAS

-218 ALGVGL
+218 SLGVGL
-224 WLVSRHLRRL
+224 WLVSRRLRQL
-234 AASAWQGA
+234 SAEVWQGA
-242 WQRWRQWPAL
+242 WSRWWQWPAVR
-252 LRLLALNRD
+252 RLLGLNRD

-332 GLNLGWAL
+332 VLNLGWAL
-340 LIALGFSLLFALGGS
+340 LIALAFALGFALGG
-355 RLIGYITDLPAVIA
+355 RQLIAHITDLPAVIA
-369 AANAQLPWLIA
+369 EANRQLPWLIV

-404 RNSMLVAALG
+404 RNSMLVAVFA

-434 MAALMAGR
+434 MAALMTGR

-451 QMERDGRL
+451 QLERDGRL
-459 LHSPHGAGEA
+459 LGQGREPA
-469 QQASS
+469 

>member
-1 MANSDEQRT
+1 M
-10 SSGMLTPAWWRDGR
+10 TPAVAPWWRDPS

-36 VFSNVTTPLLGL
+36 VFSNITTPLLGL

-74 LLFWLLGFLRM
+74 LIFWLLGFLRM

-91 AQAHGASS
+91 AQAHGA
-99 PAGQLDTLARALG
+99 ADGRAQLDTLLRALG

-119 ALLLLLLP
+119 ALLLLLFP
-127 LLPTLI
+127 LLPRLI

-138 SAEVQHYAAE
+138 SPEVQLYAGQ
-148 YVSVRIWSAPA
+148 YVAVRIWSAPA

-179 MLLLLFTNLVNMG
+179 MVMLILTNLVNMA
-192 LDAWFVLGL
+192 LDALFVLGL
-201 GWQVKGVAAAS
+201 GWQVRGVAAAS
-212 LLADYS
+212 VMADYC
-218 ALGVGL
+218 ALAVGI
-224 WLVSRHLRRL
+224 WLVHRQLRQL
-234 AASAWQGA
+234 APTVWQDG
-242 WQRWRQWPAL
+242 WQRWRQFAPMV
-252 LRLLALNRD
+252 RLLGLNRD
-261 IFIRS
+261 IFLRS

-321 RRDRQGLREAI
+321 QRDRQKLREAI
-332 GLNLGWAL
+332 VLNLGWAA
-340 LIALGFSLLFALGGS
+340 LIASGFTLVFALFGAH
-355 RLIGYITDLPAVIA
+355 LIGYITDIPAVVA
-369 AANAQLPWLIA
+369 EANRQLPWLIA

-404 RNSMLVAALG
+404 RNSMLLAAFG
-414 GFFPVWWLCQGWGV
+414 GFFPIWWLCQSWGV

-434 MAALMAGR
+434 MAALMVGR
-442 GLTLGWLCW
+442 GLSLGVTCW
-451 QMERDGRL
+451 RLERSGHL
-459 LHSPHGAGEA
+459 LDARH
-469 QQASS
+469 

>member
-1 MANSDEQRT
+1 MPSW
-10 SSGMLTPAWWRDGR
+10 LRDPR
-24 RHRAVFALALPM
+24 RHSAVFALALPM

-91 AQAHGASS
+91 AQAQGAAS
-99 PAGQLDTLARALG
+99 AEGQLDTLARALG
-112 LAIALGL
+112 LAVGLGL
-119 ALLLLLLP
+119 ALLLLVLP
-127 LLPTLI
+127 FLPAI
-133 ALSGG
+133 IGLSGG
-138 SAEVQHYAAE
+138 SPEVQVYAGD

-179 MLLLLFTNLVNMG
+179 MLLLILSNLVNMV

-201 GWQVKGVAAAS
+201 GWQVRGVAAAS

-218 ALGVGL
+218 SLGVGL
-224 WLVSRHLRRL
+224 WLVSRRLRQL
-234 AASAWQGA
+234 SAEVWQGA
-242 WQRWRQWPAL
+242 WSRWWQWPAVR
-252 LRLLALNRD
+252 RLLGLNRD

-332 GLNLGWAL
+332 VLNLGWAL
-340 LIALGFSLLFALGGS
+340 LIALAFALGFALGG
-355 RLIGYITDLPAVIA
+355 RQLIAHITDLPAVIA
-369 AANAQLPWLIA
+369 EANRQLPWLIA

-404 RNSMLVAALG
+404 RNSMLVAVFA

-434 MAALMAGR
+434 MAALMTGR

-451 QMERDGRL
+451 QLERDGRL
-459 LHSPHGAGEA
+459 LGQCRESA
-469 QQASS
+469 

>member
-1 MANSDEQRT
+1 MPSW
-10 SSGMLTPAWWRDGR
+10 LRDPR

-91 AQAHGASS
+91 AQAQGAAS
-99 PAGQLDTLARALG
+99 AEGQLDTLARALG
-112 LAIALGL
+112 LAVGLGL
-119 ALLLLLLP
+119 ALLLLVLP
-127 LLPTLI
+127 FLPAI
-133 ALSGG
+133 IGLSGG
-138 SAEVQHYAAE
+138 SPEVQVYAGD

-179 MLLLLFTNLVNMG
+179 MLLLILSNLVNMV

-201 GWQVKGVAAAS
+201 GWQVRGVAAAS
-212 LLADYS
+212 LLADYCS
-218 ALGVGL
+218 LGVGL
-224 WLVSRHLRRL
+224 WLVSRRLRHLP
-234 AASAWQGA
+234 SEVWQGA
-242 WQRWRQWPAL
+242 WSRWWRWPAVR
-252 LRLLALNRD
+252 RLLGLNRD

-332 GLNLGWAL
+332 VLNLGWAL
-340 LIALGFSLLFALGGS
+340 LIAFAFALGFALGG
-355 RLIGYITDLPAVIA
+355 RQLIAHITDIPAVIA
-369 AANAQLPWLIA
+369 EANRQLPWLIA

-404 RNSMLVAALG
+404 RNSMLVAVFA
-414 GFFPVWWLCQGWGV
+414 GFFPIWWLCQGWGV

-434 MAALMAGR
+434 MAALMTGR

-451 QMERDGRL
+451 QLERDGRL
-459 LHSPHGAGEA
+459 LGQGREPA
-469 QQASS
+469 